1 MMDILDT
8 CMLFVLE
15 SLQCPVILR
24 FIFYFFLANNPYK
37 AKAGPVFL
45 NKTTRSAITPALNRD
60 TMLQV
65 VTKEL

>member
-1 MMDILDT
+1 MMDIFDT

-24 FIFYFFLANNPYK
+24 FIFYFLANHPYK

>member
-1 MMDILDT
+1 MHAF
-8 CMLFVLE
+8 CFRE
-15 SLQCPVILR
+15 SAVSGNFEIYFL
-24 FIFYFFLANNPYK
+24 FFLANNPYK